1 MKLKMT
7 EFDEIY
13 SEEYAEGTHVCT
25 NLPCKRPIYSN
36 MHKLLKTLKLRD
48 STVEKCLRHVL

>member
-13 SEEYAEGTHVCT
+13 SEEYAEGTHVCIH
-25 NLPCKRPIYSN
+25 LPHS
-36 MHKLLKTLKLRD
+36 
-48 STVEKCLRHVL
+48 S